1 MSILLQSSSVRRK
14 NNAQRCKR
22 RKKTRGV
29 KCFIIISLLWQ
40 MAGQVSIFVA
50 WGAMFEKKREIWT
63 LSFDQPKKLG
73 IWFITADNQTKPIG
87 FYEPTVKP
95 QTAVASSFMTDLI
108 LLLLLVAADHI
119 TFIVSASAMSSNYL
133 VILLHS
139 VMRQLIFYS
148 YTHSHRLIS
157 TGKI

>member
-1 MSILLQSSSVRRK
+1 METSK
-14 NNAQRCKR
+14 NKKYAQRCKR
-22 RKKTRGV
+22 MEKKLPKV
-29 KCFIIISLLWQ
+29 FIIISLLWQ
-40 MAGQVSIFVA
+40 MAGQISIFVFMA
-50 WGAMFEKKREIWT
+50 ESSSRRRRDMNASSLI
-63 LSFDQPKKLG
+63 SQKKLG

-108 LLLLLVAADHI
+108 LLLLAADHI
-119 TFIVSASAMSSNYL
+119 TFILVSASAMSSNYL

-157 TGKI
+157 TAKI